1 MDAIINLG
9 YVDVIFRPQ
18 AIKKNSDTRRV
29 PNYGMGFN
37 SIPTKYV
44 HCTMRSTEP

>member
-18 AIKKNSDTRRV
+18 AIKKNSDTE
-29 PNYGMGFN
+29 GFLTMVWAL
-37 SIPTKYV
+37 IPYQLNMYIV
-44 HCTMRSTEP
+44 Q